1 MVKMP
6 LLEHIKSFHP
16 SISLDNVLV
25 IGCQHI
31 LATTH
36 SMLRSLYS
44 LGLNPQNIFLLG
56 KCYSTNSSVWQE
68 MRQDGINVSP
78 LSSFFDSNQAFDSQ
92 FRRIAAQFLEHT
104 LSQVDLSKFNKIILI
119 DDGGQLLSLSMEFFK
134 GYKNI
139 IGIEQT
145 TSGYEKIN
153 SSLLQFPVINV
164 ARSQAKLI
172 YESPM
177 IAEIVV
183 KKALRRMEM
192 LRRNPEQIL
201 IIGNGVIGSAI
212 YAALHNDYEVQVYDK
227 NMNSNLNFEDH
238 LRSADLI
245 IGCTGETSLPYGKF
259 KYLKKGCVLFS
270 ASSSDREFDAVHIRR
285 KTKNI
290 KNCHDDIAVEGK
302 ILLNCG
308 FPVNFDGGRNS
319 VAPSKIQLTRA
330 LLMSAIFQACEM
342 SGSPCEIVPLDMEMQ
357 RDVISQYLQIHP
369 MFIQSVGRLNKHTVK
384 QKLLVARKGKG
395 PHQRSY

>member
-16 SISLDNVLV
+16 SISLDNVLL

-44 LGLNPQNIFLLG
+44 LGLNPHNIFLLG

-68 MRQDGINVSP
+68 MHQDGINVSP
-78 LSSFFDSNQAFDSQ
+78 LSSFFDGNQAFDSQ
-92 FRRIAAQFLEHT
+92 FCRIVAQFLEHT
-104 LSQVDLSKFNKIILI
+104 LSKVDLSKFNKIILI

-134 GYKNI
+134 GHQNI

-145 TSGYEKIN
+145 TSGYEKIK
-153 SSLLQFPVINV
+153 STPLQFPVINV

-177 IAEIVV
+177 IAEVVV

-192 LRRNPEQIL
+192 LRRNPGQIL

-212 YAALHNDYEVQVYDK
+212 YAALHTNYEVQVYDK

-245 IGCTGETSLPYGKF
+245 IGCTGETSLPYGMF
-259 KYLKKGCVLFS
+259 KYLKKGCILFS
-270 ASSSDREFDAVHIRR
+270 ASSPDREFDAVHIRR
-285 KTKNI
+285 KTKHI

-342 SGSPCEIVPLDMEMQ
+342 SGSPCEMVALDMEMQ

-369 MFIQSVGRLNKHTVK
+369 VFTQSASKLTKHTFS
-384 QKLLVARKGKG
+384 QKMLVARKGKG